1 MWRVSET
8 KTRTIGAAARSTLAG
23 LLLSVLALA
32 PVGPAWAQTVFPPAP
47 GGREIALWD
56 GPEGLYE
63 RDGNLIVVAVYDE
76 RTAHPNPN
84 NNIGVLLGRISSLM
98 QSYVLGANDTKD
110 QYKRMLFVSAFRQE
124 LSLLPKGNREVAR
137 QLAPKQGR
145 LVLEFPNGV
154 EIISRGRAAFESLDF
169 SKVAL
174 QLKQDILKQEDKLGL
189 QLFAA
194 RNGEVLDEI
203 RLASATMDPAR
214 LFTIAPTTGDAL
226 RDRDAVLR
234 RFCSGPSCAAT
245 PQTHLADARRNASFD
260 PDVAV
265 VQAILARWT
274 SDPATRTQAD
284 ALLQSLWV
292 RDAAHAE
299 FFRMTDRCAQTAT
312 ENPMSLSAMILARCG
327 LYWRAD
333 PSAPTEEPSFFVAQA
348 AFKKGEDPQATL
360 QLLLRV
366 VDQNPGQG
374 KAWSYLGSL
383 FLFLKRPVEAM
394 AALHQSVL
402 ISPASLDA
410 RMNLADAYRSLEA
423 GHLAKALYLDILA
436 RADAGATAEFTQD
449 IRGAVTARLA
459 ENASQLSK

>member
-1 MWRVSET
+1 MRAASET
-8 KTRTIGAAARSTLAG
+8 TTTTIGGASRSTLAG
-23 LLLSVLALA
+23 LLLTLLVLAQ
-32 PVGPAWAQTVFPPAP
+32 VRPAWAETVFPPAP
-47 GGREIALWD
+47 AGREITLWD

-84 NNIGVLLGRISSLM
+84 NNIGVLLGQISNLM
-98 QSYVLGANDTKD
+98 QSYVLDANDTKD
-110 QYKRMLFVSAFRQE
+110 QYQRMLFLSAFRQE
-124 LSLLPKGNREVAR
+124 LALLPKGNREVAR

-145 LVLEFPNGV
+145 LILEFPNGV
-154 EIISRGRAAFESLDF
+154 EIISKGRLAFANMDF
-169 SKVAL
+169 SKAAL
-174 QLKQDILKQEDKLGL
+174 QLKQDILKQEDKRGL

-214 LFTIAPTTGDAL
+214 LFTIAPATGDAL

-245 PQTHLADARRNASFD
+245 PQAHLGDARRNASFD
-260 PDVAV
+260 PDVSV

-274 SDPATRTQAD
+274 SDAATRTEAD
-284 ALLQSLWV
+284 ALLRSLWV
-292 RDAAHAE
+292 RDAAHEE
-299 FFRMTDRCAQTAT
+299 FFRMTDRCAQTAI

-333 PSAPTEEPSFFVAQA
+333 PAAPNEDPSFAAAQA
-348 AFKKGEDPQATL
+348 AFKKGEDPKATL

-374 KAWSYLGSL
+374 RAWSYLGSL
-383 FLFLKRPVEAM
+383 YLFLQRPVEAM
-394 AALHQSVL
+394 AALHQAVL
-402 ISPASLDA
+402 INPASLDA

-423 GHLAKALYLDILA
+423 SHLAKALYLDILA

-449 IRGAVTARLA
+449 IRGAVNARLA
-459 ENASQLSK
+459 QNASHVSK